1 MELQHD
7 GDSWTLSPRFHPWSP
22 RDGRVTLVTRLTEM
36 SDFLRY
42 FSPGSLSGEPIVPDP
57 TPYIDAMPDPAL
69 LTAEDLVR
77 LQPPDKRTELV
88 RGRMIVREPAG
99 VRHGDV
105 AMTIA
110 ARLHA
115 FVHANS
121 LGRILAAE
129 TGFTLF
135 TNPDTVRAPDVAFV
149 RHERIPDPVPRGFA
163 PFAPDL
169 AVEVL
174 SPDDRPG
181 EVLEKV
187 ADWLK
192 AGTRLVWLIDPDR
205 REARAYRA
213 DGGIA
218 LHNESDAL
226 DGEDVLPGF
235 TCTVAGL
242 F

>member
-1 MELQHD
+1 M
-7 GDSWTLSPRFHPWSP
+7 
-22 RDGRVTLVTRLTEM
+22 
-36 SDFLRY
+36 
-42 FSPGSLSGEPIVPDP
+42 PDP
-57 TPYIDAMPDPAL
+57 TRYIDAMTAPAL
-69 LTAEDLVR
+69 LTADDLAR

-88 RGRMIVREPAG
+88 RGRMIVQEPAG
-99 VRHGDV
+99 FLHGV
-105 AMTIA
+105 AVAEISMRI
-110 ARLHA
+110 RA
-115 FVHANS
+115 FSNPGR
-121 LGRILAAE
+121 LGRVLSAG
-129 TGFTLF
+129 TGFKIF

-149 RHERIPDPVPRGFA
+149 SHERIPDPMPRGFA

-192 AGTRLVWLIDPDR
+192 AGTRLVWVIDPER
-205 REARAYRA
+205 RSARAYRE
-213 DGGIA
+213 DGTIE
-218 LHNESDAL
+218 LLPESGVL

-235 TCTVAGL
+235 TCEVSEL